1 MFTLKI
7 NTEGAAFCD
16 PFTGDKNRYS
26 AQEEVLRILKD
37 FIFDLELQAHG
48 GAVLDFKNLR
58 DANGNLVG
66 KAKFT
71 K

>member
-7 NTEGAAFCD
+7 KTEGAAFCD
-16 PFTGDKNRYS
+16 PFTGEKDRHS

-37 FIFDLELQAHG
+37 LVLDLELQAHG
-48 GAVLDFKNLR
+48 GAVLDFKKLR
-58 DANGNLVG
+58 DANGNHVG
-66 KAKFT
+66 EAKFT